1 MMNSRERRKAEA
13 KEHNKKRDLLEQ
25 YSKLR
30 REIALNNNTI
40 RLPPRMRMINAN
52 SRQLQQ
58 EVDKLQSLLDRMV
71 VIKK

>member
-13 KEHNKKRDLLEQ
+13 EEHNKKRDLLEQ

-40 RLPPRMRMINAN
+40 RLPPRMVNAN

-58 EVDKLQSLLDRMV
+58 EVDKLQSLLETMV
-71 VIKK
+71 VLKK

>member
-13 KEHNKKRDLLEQ
+13 EEHNKKRDLLEQ

-30 REIALNNNTI
+30 REIALNNNTLI
-40 RLPPRMRMINAN
+40 LPPRMVNAN

-58 EVDKLQSLLDRMV
+58 EVDKLQSLLETMV
-71 VIKK
+71 VLKK

>member
-30 REIALNNNTI
+30 REIALNNNTLI
-40 RLPPRMRMINAN
+40 LPPRMVNAN

-58 EVDKLQSLLDRMV
+58 EVDKLQSLLETMV
-71 VIKK
+71 VLKK

>member
-13 KEHNKKRDLLEQ
+13 EEHNKKRELLEQ

-40 RLPPRMRMINAN
+40 RLPPRMINAN

>member
-30 REIALNNNTI
+30 REIALNKKHAYTTT
-40 RLPPRMRMINAN
+40 
-52 SRQLQQ
+52 SYGKCQLTPIATR
-58 EVDKLQSLLDRMV
+58 S
-71 VIKK
+71 

>member
-13 KEHNKKRDLLEQ
+13 DEHNKKRELLEQ

-40 RLPPRMRMINAN
+40 RLPPRMVNAAN

-58 EVDKLQSLLDRMV
+58 EVDKLQSLLETMV
-71 VIKK
+71 VLKK

>member
-13 KEHNKKRDLLEQ
+13 EEHNKKRDLLEQ

-40 RLPPRMRMINAN
+40 RLPPRMVDVN

-58 EVDKLQSLLDRMV
+58 EVDKLQSLLETMV
-71 VIKK
+71 VLKK

>member
-13 KEHNKKRDLLEQ
+13 EEHNKKRDLLEQ

-40 RLPPRMRMINAN
+40 RLPHRMVNAN

-58 EVDKLQSLLDRMV
+58 EVDKLQSLLETMV
-71 VIKK
+71 VLKK